1 MLRLFTYLL
10 KIIRWPF
17 QIKFIVNTLKED
29 RKKGVNI
36 RMRIDYKTIDKYLR
50 DNQSDNSC
58 GHTNTNI
65 DLKEFEEIGNLYD
78 DTFGYLSYLSL
89 KSESESEEFL
99 GSYPL
104 QDCKVLE
111 CKTCKQI
118 VFFHYND
125 GGIAPR
131 PEYFLANYNS
141 QYIEEPAVK
150 SVTINTS
157 KYQEFISEFGLEE
170 QDNNKNSGFE
180 PYKTIMDKASTYL
193 FNYREYKG
201 KNGMDANFDIVGS
214 REFLRE
220 INKWIE
226 NRNE

>member
-1 MLRLFTYLL
+1 
-10 KIIRWPF
+10 
-17 QIKFIVNTLKED
+17 
-29 RKKGVNI
+29 
-36 RMRIDYKTIDKYLR
+36 MRIDFNTIDKYLSA
-50 DNQSDNSC
+50 NKSNNFC
-58 GHTNTNI
+58 GHTNLNI
-65 DLKEFEEIGNLYD
+65 DPNEFEEIGDLYD
-78 DTFGYLSYLSL
+78 DSFGYLSYLSL
-89 KSESESEEFL
+89 KSDSDSEEFL

-104 QDCKVLE
+104 QDCKILE

-141 QYIEEPAVK
+141 QYLVEPAAK
-150 SVTINTS
+150 SVSLNVNY
-157 KYQEFISEFGLEE
+157 YQDFITEFGLEE
-170 QDNNKNSGFE
+170 QDKIKNLGFE
-180 PYKTIMDKASTYL
+180 PYKTIFDKTSTYL

-201 KNGMDANFDIVGS
+201 KNGMDANFDIVGL

-226 NRNE
+226 NRKE